1 MPNIKRFIK
10 TLLEK
15 QGLDTAFHPIA
26 KTPYHGP
33 KIAFVHIAKCGG
45 MSVDKTLRQAIALP
59 GQPRI
64 DREAT
69 IAASMASF
77 GQAITSEQDS
87 IAFSHHHAHNLAGIL
102 DYYLSIQWRY
112 ISGHV
117 TVTSDILARY
127 SNEYAFVT
135 VLRHP
140 VERFISNYIYNKL
153 TNNNP
158 FMLPNTHNNDALI
171 DEAERIIDSE
181 RGWQLANT
189 STMFLT
195 GRYPKNGDDAAKMQ
209 REVAHN
215 LTQFKVVG
223 FLDNMASFEQQCS
236 KLTGKTVSFPKL
248 NTAAGASKTGS
259 NQAQKS
265 QIKSLLLSYFNQAD
279 TLKKLEH
286 LCRFELAN
294 YTAARALYLK

>member
-10 TLLEK
+10 TVLEK
-15 QGLDTAFHPIA
+15 QGLDSVFHPIA
-26 KTPYHGP
+26 KSPYAGP
-33 KIAFVHIAKCGG
+33 KVAFIHIAKCGG
-45 MSVDKTLRQAIALP
+45 MSVDKALRQAIALP

-64 DREAT
+64 NRDAT

-87 IAFSHHHAHNLAGIL
+87 IAFSHHHAANLAGML
-102 DYYLSIQWRY
+102 DYYLSKQWRY

-171 DEAERIIDSE
+171 DEAERIIASE
-181 RGWQLANT
+181 RGWQMANS

-209 REVAHN
+209 LEVAHN

-236 KLTGKTVSFPKL
+236 KLTGKAVKFPQL
-248 NTAAGASKTGS
+248 NTSESASKFGADKTF
-259 NQAQKS
+259 KS
-265 QIKSLLLSYFNQAD
+265 EIKSTLQSYFNQPK
-279 TLKKLEH
+279 TMQKLEQ